1 MDPNIAALLETM
13 KEQQQQFMQTLA
25 GLTKAESITQ
35 VVSSPSE
42 FKSFDK
48 SKEKW
53 EQYYQRLQ
61 QHFALHNVSS
71 PEKKKAFLFCLDPET
86 YSLLQNLFRSSNI
99 IEQSFDDLMLS
110 FNTTFNTK
118 SEMLS
123 FNTHLTRKFVVNV

>member
-35 VVSSPSE
+35 VVSSPSK